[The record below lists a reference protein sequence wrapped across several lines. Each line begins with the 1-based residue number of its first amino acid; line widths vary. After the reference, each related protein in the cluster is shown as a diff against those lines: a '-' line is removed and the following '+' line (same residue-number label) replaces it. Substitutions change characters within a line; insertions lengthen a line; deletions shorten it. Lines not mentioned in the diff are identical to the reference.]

1 MRLYNAICSAIE
13 AWAERTR
20 TETFEAEMENADW
33 AKAGGWVD
41 DDD

>member
-33 AKAGGWVD
+33 ASASPMLD
-41 DDD
+41 DD

>member
-20 TETFEAEMENADW
+20 TETLEAEMANVDW
-33 AKAGGWVD
+33 ARMGADEEDG
-41 DDD
+41 

>member
-20 TETFEAEMENADW
+20 TDTLEAEMSNADW
-33 AKAGGWVD
+33 ALMNGD

>member
-20 TETFEAEMENADW
+20 TDTLEAEMEAADW
-33 AKAGGWVD
+33 AKSGGWTD
-41 DDD
+41 DD